1 MVPYNRLKAMSST
14 RLAVIKKI
22 FSKILNLL
30 SPYERRFLD
39 KVLHQSVLGHADF
52 YTEHSY
58 YSYWERLIS
67 SWSQMSSPIRPS
79 KGDYKIYQDY
89 LGRKKEVERV
99 LILGSTPELRDL
111 AAKLPKTKIY
121 VADFSHQMLSG
132 MLKFMRHADP
142 AKEIWIKG
150 DWLSLFLPA
159 RSFDVIIGDLVLQQ
173 IPPEN
178 ERVFFKGVNS
188 LLKKDGI
195 FISRFHFISERFR
208 NKTIEEIVKEAE
220 KKARSYN
227 EKLTLIR
234 LWVWERYSDPASRK
248 MDRRLA
254 AREYTEFMKR
264 TEMSDEAIKKV
275 EKTLIAWENAPY
287 TWSPPTEKQLV
298 DGLSDYF
305 TIVDRKVATD
315 HEDAIYYPIFNL
327 SPKM

>member
-1 MVPYNRLKAMSST
+1 MLST

-22 FSKILNLL
+22 FSNMLNLL

-39 KVLHQSVLGHADF
+39 KVLHQSFLGHADF
-52 YTEHSY
+52 YTEHFH
-58 YSYWERLIS
+58 SYWERLTS
-67 SWSQMSSPIRPS
+67 SWGQMSSPIRPS
-79 KGDYKIYQDY
+79 KGDCEIYQDY
-89 LGRKKEVERV
+89 LSRKKEVERV
-99 LILGSTPELRDL
+99 LILGSTPEVRDL
-111 AAKLPKTKIY
+111 AAKLPKAKIY

-132 MLKFMRHADP
+132 MVKFIRHADP
-142 AKEIWIKG
+142 TKEIWIKD
-150 DWLSLFLPA
+150 DWLSLFLSE

-178 ERVFFKGVNS
+178 EKVFLKKVNS

-195 FISRFHFISERFR
+195 FISRFHFISERFQS
-208 NKTIEEIVKEAE
+208 KTIEEIVKKVEV
-220 KKARSYN
+220 KKRSYN
-227 EKLTLIR
+227 EKVTLIR
-234 LWVWERYSDPASRK
+234 LWVWERFSDPESRK
-248 MDRRLA
+248 MDRCLA
-254 AREYTEFMKR
+254 AREYTEFIKR
-264 TEMSDEAIKKV
+264 TKMSDEAIKKV

-327 SPKM
+327 SPKIK